1 VTSESDQRGE
11 PGESEQDRE
20 QSLRRIERGSIP
32 VIAERRLRRVAEGG
46 TPFTSDLS
54 VSEFALGHQVGL
66 RPLCQVM
73 GSSVYQVGYQA
84 LPSNYFSGGFSQQQI
99 SQELP
104 VLTHAWN
111 DARGR
116 AVNRLAEEARLAGA
130 DAVVGVRVRR
140 GEHDWAAGA
149 IEYVV
154 VGTAVRVPGAR
165 PERDPVITDLS
176 VQDYWKL
183 TRAGVQPVGL
193 LAATSVFF
201 VVPSSGAQFSRML
214 TAARNQEYPEYTRGI
229 YAARELALT
238 HITTQ
243 AQMVGATGVVGVQID
258 QQIRAHELRA
268 RFSDASASGLLIT
281 FHVLGTAIRDGDGRD
296 LAPPEPVVRLGG

>member
-1 VTSESDQRGE
+1 MTSDSDQSDEAAR
-11 PGESEQDRE
+11 SRE
-20 QSLRRIERGSIP
+20 QAHSQRRIEQGSIP
-32 VIAERRLRRVAEGG
+32 VAAERRLRRVAEGG
-46 TPFTSDLS
+46 APFTSDLS

-66 RPLCQVM
+66 RPVCQVM
-73 GSSVYQVGYQA
+73 GSSVYQVGYQG
-84 LPSNYFSGGFSQQQI
+84 LPSDYFSGGFTQQQ

-104 VLTHAWN
+104 VLTRAWN

-165 PERDPVITDLS
+165 RDREPVITDLS

-183 TRAGVQPVGL
+183 TRTGVQPVGL

-201 VVPSSGAQFSRML
+201 VVPSSGAQISRML

-238 HITTQ
+238 HVTTQ

-258 QQIRAHELRA
+258 QEIHAHELQS
-268 RFSDASASGLLIT
+268 RFSDSSARGLLIT
-281 FHVLGTAIRDGDGRD
+281 FHVLGTAIRDGDGGD
-296 LAPPEPVVRLGG
+296 LPPPEPIVRLGG